1 MTISEIAKIAG
12 VSKATVSRI
21 LNNSKHVSDTTREK
35 VLRIIQENNYEPS
48 CLAQG
53 LAKNENST
61 IGVIIPEIDN
71 EFFAEIL
78 AGINEVID
86 SHNLTM
92 ICCDTNNNTNRE
104 AKALRTLAQQ
114 RVRGVIITPAEE
126 GNEELRTTLQKLNV
140 PVVGLDRHIQNS
152 LWDGVYYDNFN
163 SAYAAT
169 EVLINEGYTKIGVI
183 TGDLS
188 LKIGRDRFA
197 GYKEALHNAGVLVDD
212 RYIYY
217 GDFKVETAYQLSS
230 QMFKSGDYPE
240 AILTSNNRTTMGF
253 LKAAREAGIRIGYD
267 IALIGIDHVTLLNDL
282 GIPFSC
288 VARDSKAM
296 GREAI
301 NILLDRI
308 KSNTVT
314 GRKITI
320 VPYEIRLHGSE
331 KRSTEC
337 LIE

>member
-1 MTISEIAKIAG
+1 MTISEIAKLAN
-12 VSKATVSRI
+12 VSKATISRV
-21 LNNSKHVSDTTREK
+21 LNNSKLVSDETREK

-53 LAKNENST
+53 LAKNENSA

-71 EFFAEIL
+71 EFFAEVL

-86 SHNLTM
+86 HHNLSM
-92 ICCDTNNNTNRE
+92 ICCDTNNNTSRE
-104 AKALRTLAQQ
+104 AKALRTLSQQ
-114 RVRGVIITPAEE
+114 RVRGIIITPAEE
-126 GNEELRTTLQKLNV
+126 GNEELRTMLQTLNV
-140 PVVGLDRHIQNS
+140 PIVVLDRHIKNS

-169 EVLINEGYTKIGVI
+169 EVLIKEGYTKIGVI

-197 GYKEALHNAGVLVDD
+197 GYQEALRSAGLPVDD

-217 GDFKVETAYQLSS
+217 GNFGVETAYQLSS
-230 QMFKSGDYPE
+230 RMFRSGDYPE

-253 LKAAREAGIRIGYD
+253 LKAAREFGIQVSRD
-267 IALIGIDHVTLLNDL
+267 IALIGIDHVSLLNDL

-288 VARDSKAM
+288 VSRDSKEM

-301 NILLDRI
+301 NILLRRI
-308 KSNTVT
+308 ESNTVT
-314 GRKITI
+314 GRKVTI
-320 VPYEIRLHGSE
+320 VPFEIRLNGSE
-331 KRSTEC
+331 KRSEEC
-337 LIE
+337 VLV